1 MGSHREIAIIIPAK
15 NEQHNISKVLTEV
28 PNDFQVFLI
37 DDNSS
42 DNTRSEA
49 SKHPVIVLKNENSL
63 GYEKTLEVGLR
74 EAFNKNFK
82 FAITMDA
89 DGQHDIKDVINFAS
103 FSKKYDLILG
113 RRRSYPRISENLF
126 HTFSKIICGI
136 QDPLCG
142 LKGYNLEK
150 ASQVKFFSKSDTMGF
165 SLAYKMNF
173 LSDKVLELDV
183 NIKERTDS
191 PRLGNFITSEL
202 KILKALISFIR
213 IYLKNLNF

>member
-1 MGSHREIAIIIPAK
+1 MW
-15 NEQHNISKVLTEV
+15 
-28 PNDFQVFLI
+28 
-37 DDNSS
+37 NS
-42 DNTRSEA
+42 RS
-49 SKHPVIVLKNENSL
+49 
-63 GYEKTLEVGLR
+63 
-74 EAFNKNFK
+74 F
-82 FAITMDA
+82 MW
-89 DGQHDIKDVINFAS
+89 
-103 FSKKYDLILG
+103 
-113 RRRSYPRISENLF
+113 
-126 HTFSKIICGI
+126 
-136 QDPLCG
+136 